1 MQLLLFFHSIPLVLV
16 LRYHLFFNLMNVM
29 IRDTHHHSHLWTCD
43 WQPPPFYLRL
53 GEYLL
58 DSWLHDAW
66 LIAWQPS
73 ARLTTEPT
81 IPWDQSL
88 RGIGENWWR
97 HSRESGRSNLVCGI
111 LSRIQWLNDCDVLQ
125 TPEGGALVTDAKES
139 LDSIPA
145 WSRTDRWIAVPWQ
158 GALNISTERM
168 GGSHWQRWNPCIQLA
183 MEGAL
188 RAWRRRQ

>member
-16 LRYHLFFNLMNVM
+16 LRYHLFFKLMNVM

-43 WQPPPFYLRL
+43 WQPPPFYIRL
-53 GEYLL
+53 GEYLV

-73 ARLTTEPT
+73 ARLTNEPT

-125 TPEGGALVTDAKES
+125 TPSRRGVSDRRKRITGFYFGLIENRQMDSRAVTGCVE
-139 LDSIPA
+139 
-145 WSRTDRWIAVPWQ
+145 
-158 GALNISTERM
+158 
-168 GGSHWQRWNPCIQLA
+168 HFH
-183 MEGAL
+183 
-188 RAWRRRQ
+188 

>member
-1 MQLLLFFHSIPLVLV
+1 MWWSVTLIIIL
-16 LRYHLFFNLMNVM
+16 
-29 IRDTHHHSHLWTCD
+29 THEQGD
-43 WQPPPFYLRL
+43 WQPLLFYKQPRL
-53 GEYLL
+53 QWISLGFFN
-58 DSWLHDAW
+58 
-66 LIAWQPS
+66 
-73 ARLTTEPT
+73 RN
-81 IPWDQSL
+81 L

-145 WSRTDRWIAVPWQ
+145 WLRTDRWIAVSWQ

-168 GGSHWQRWNPCIQLA
+168 GGNHWQRWNPCIQLV
-183 MEGAL
+183 MERSKKDWMKTVGKQRDGRDKASPFAYL
-188 RAWRRRQ
+188 KFSPMNYISISIFIFMF

>member
-1 MQLLLFFHSIPLVLV
+1 MQLLLFFYSIPLVLV

-43 WQPPPFYLRL
+43 WQPPLFYLRL

-58 DSWLHDAW
+58 DSWYTSMVD
-66 LIAWQPS
+66 
-73 ARLTTEPT
+73 RLTTEPA

-88 RGIGENWWR
+88 RGIGENWWQ

-125 TPEGGALVTDAKES
+125 TPSRRGVSDRRKRITGFYSGLIENRQMDSRAVTGCVEHF
-139 LDSIPA
+139 
-145 WSRTDRWIAVPWQ
+145 
-158 GALNISTERM
+158 
-168 GGSHWQRWNPCIQLA
+168 HWEDGR
-183 MEGAL
+183 
-188 RAWRRRQ
+188 